1 MVWNSAESS
10 VFGHRPQVCDPVLI
24 FSGHILLC
32 LQIRILLYTYDFH
45 FCCDFYSPHTMFLHL
60 SCALKDWA
68 SFLFLQA
75 CHFVIPDQFIIIF
88 QLISLSTSWVGWL
101 NLFGIIITCQPNIL
115 GYWWI
120 WWSTIIWH
128 CYSSLH
134 ISFNKMNSPV
144 DFSLSELEW
153 WAGYLSTYQ
162 FWQEV
167 FKMPLWADRWSCTSF
182 SVW

>member
-1 MVWNSAESS
+1 MWSS
-10 VFGHRPQVCDPVLI
+10 SHFFWTYSSMFANKNLTVYLWLSLLLWLL
-24 FSGHILLC
+24 FS
-32 LQIRILLYTYDFH
+32 TYNV
-45 FCCDFYSPHTMFLHL
+45 SP
-60 SCALKDWA
+60 
-68 SFLFLQA
+68 SFLCTQGLGLFSFLA
-75 CHFVIPDQFIIIF
+75 SMSLRDSWSVIIIF

-101 NLFGIIITCQPNIL
+101 DLFGIIITCQPNIL